1 MFFLSLRGFVADFLA
16 CLLVMIFLPSFIN
29 KNGGNVWRVLKGSK
43 TLLLVYLKGAD
54 FISSIWSKT
63 SFYLKIVA
71 AVVVYLCVYSIGLY
85 IYLSFSN
92 VENVN
97 ISWNYNGY
105 GSSGPFKQIIATQNE
120 LIDNNTIFD
129 LFPEKLFKLV

>member
-1 MFFLSLRGFVADFLA
+1 
-16 CLLVMIFLPSFIN
+16 MIFLPSFIN

-43 TLLLVYLKGAD
+43 TLLLEQT
-54 FISSIWSKT
+54 SSLQFGVSKT

-71 AVVVYLCVYSIGLY
+71 AVVVYLCVY
-85 IYLSFSN
+85 N

-97 ISWNYNGY
+97 ISWNCNGY

-129 LFPEKLFKLV
+129 LFPEKLFS

>member
-1 MFFLSLRGFVADFLA
+1 
-16 CLLVMIFLPSFIN
+16 MIFLPSFIN

-97 ISWNYNGY
+97 ISWNCNGY

-129 LFPEKLFKLV
+129 LFPEKLFS